1 MLQARA
7 IDESCFN
14 LQYYTNILHSF
25 FLHNEPSRIFW
36 ITELFQHN
44 LLKNNQMPI
53 DLLKYQWTNTCLNLN
68 LLRLLQIN
76 YILCIDFH
84 MGAFGL

>member
-1 MLQARA
+1 M
-7 IDESCFN
+7 
-14 LQYYTNILHSF
+14 
-25 FLHNEPSRIFW
+25 
-36 ITELFQHN
+36 
-44 LLKNNQMPI
+44 